1 LQNDRSAIGSP
12 INTGGLPCPCTSTNV
27 SCQQCGLHYE
37 RLEHASALHNGTCPE
52 CGHVARRL
60 IGAPAL
66 KFKGSGWYVN
76 DYGKGNGSRPNE
88 NDKAAPAAKES
99 GGAEKSTPKTEKK
112 ADKKADTK
120 VA

>member
-1 LQNDRSAIGSP
+1 MPLYEYE
-12 INTGGLPCPCTSTNV
+12 
-27 SCQQCGLHYE
+27 CQHCGLHYE

-52 CGHVARRL
+52 CGSVARRL

-76 DYGKGNGSRPNE
+76 DYGTGKDSGSRPTE
-88 NDKAAPAAKES
+88 SDTSTPAAKDS
-99 GGAEKSTPKTEKK
+99 GDAKKSATKTK
-112 ADKKADTK
+112 KKADTK

>member
-1 LQNDRSAIGSP
+1 MPLYEYE
-12 INTGGLPCPCTSTNV
+12 
-27 SCQQCGLHYE
+27 CQHCGLHYE

-52 CGHVARRL
+52 CGSVARRL

-76 DYGKGNGSRPNE
+76 DYGKGNGSRPAE
-88 NDKAAPAAKES
+88 TDKPTPAPKDSGNAKTSE
-99 GGAEKSTPKTEKK
+99 TKTE
-112 ADKKADTK
+112 KKADTK

>member
-1 LQNDRSAIGSP
+1 MPLYEYE
-12 INTGGLPCPCTSTNV
+12 
-27 SCQQCGLHYE
+27 CQHCGLHYE

-52 CGHVARRL
+52 CGNVARRL

-76 DYGKGNGSRPNE
+76 DYGKGNGSCPAE
-88 NDKAAPAAKES
+88 SDKPTPAAKES
-99 GGAEKSTPKTEKK
+99 GGAEKSATKTE
-112 ADKKADTK
+112 KKADTK

>member
-1 LQNDRSAIGSP
+1 MPLYEYQ
-12 INTGGLPCPCTSTNV
+12 
-27 SCQQCGLHYE
+27 CQQCGLNYE

-52 CGHVARRL
+52 CGNVARRL

-76 DYGKGNGSRPNE
+76 DYGKGQGSDSDPTE
-88 NDKAAPAAKES
+88 NTKPPSEAKASDDAK
-99 GGAEKSTPKTEKK
+99 KSTTKTE
-112 ADKKADTK
+112 KKADTK

>member
-1 LQNDRSAIGSP
+1 MPLYEYE
-12 INTGGLPCPCTSTNV
+12 
-27 SCQQCGLHYE
+27 CQHCGLHYE

-52 CGHVARRL
+52 CGSVARRL

-76 DYGKGNGSRPNE
+76 DYGKGNGSRPTE
-88 NDKAAPAAKES
+88 SDKPTPAAKNS
-99 GGAEKSTPKTEKK
+99 GDAKKSETKTEKK
-112 ADKKADTK
+112 ADAK

>member
-1 LQNDRSAIGSP
+1 MPLYEYE
-12 INTGGLPCPCTSTNV
+12 
-27 SCQQCGLHYE
+27 CQHCGLHYE

-52 CGHVARRL
+52 CGSVARRL

-76 DYGKGNGSRPNE
+76 DYGKGKSSDSRPNE
-88 NDKAAPAAKES
+88 SATSPSETKGSNDAK
-99 GGAEKSTPKTEKK
+99 KSATKTEKK
-112 ADKKADTK
+112 ADSK

>member
-1 LQNDRSAIGSP
+1 MPLYEYE
-12 INTGGLPCPCTSTNV
+12 
-27 SCQQCGLHYE
+27 CQHCGLHHE

-52 CGHVARRL
+52 CGNVARRL

-76 DYGKGNGSRPNE
+76 DYGKGNGSRAPE
-88 NDKAAPAAKES
+88 ADKPTQAAKAS
-99 GGAEKSTPKTEKK
+99 DDAKKSTNKTE
-112 ADKKADTK
+112 KKADTK

>member
-1 LQNDRSAIGSP
+1 MPLYEYE
-12 INTGGLPCPCTSTNV
+12 
-27 SCQQCGLHYE
+27 CQHCGLHYE

-52 CGHVARRL
+52 CGSVARRL

-76 DYGKGNGSRPNE
+76 DYGKGNGARPTE
-88 NDKAAPAAKES
+88 SDKPTPAVKDSGDAK
-99 GGAEKSTPKTEKK
+99 KSATETE
-112 ADKKADTK
+112 KKADTK

>member
-1 LQNDRSAIGSP
+1 MPLYEYE
-12 INTGGLPCPCTSTNV
+12 
-27 SCQQCGLHYE
+27 CQHCGLHYE

-52 CGHVARRL
+52 CGNVARRL

-76 DYGKGNGSRPNE
+76 DYGKGNGSGATE
-88 NDKAAPAAKES
+88 GDKPTPAANTSDDAK
-99 GGAEKSTPKTEKK
+99 KSTTKTE
-112 ADKKADTK
+112 KKADTK